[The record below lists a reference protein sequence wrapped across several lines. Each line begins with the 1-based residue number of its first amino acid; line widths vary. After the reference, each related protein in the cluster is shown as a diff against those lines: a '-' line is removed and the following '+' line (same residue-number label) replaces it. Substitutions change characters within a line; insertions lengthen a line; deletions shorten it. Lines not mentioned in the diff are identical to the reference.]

1 MNRREDKKLEN
12 FVDSMMAE
20 APLDSPSFDFTE
32 NVLKKIEAETRKE
45 VFQYKPILS
54 KTAMFTVFTS
64 FVALLVFV
72 WLKFGLDSGQGWFKN
87 FQIQEWF
94 QNSWGWKENYT
105 SAKTMMYAFL
115 FFGLMF
121 FVQVPWLKKQLNRTV
136 F

>member
-1 MNRREDKKLEN
+1 MNRREDKKLED

-64 FVALLVFV
+64 FVALLFFV

-87 FQIQEWF
+87 FRIQEWF
-94 QNSWGWKENYT
+94 QNSWGGHIT
-105 SAKTMMYAFL
+105 IPHS
-115 FFGLMF
+115 
-121 FVQVPWLKKQLNRTV
+121 KKQSCSIV
-136 F
+136 FLTKGLGQKT